1 MKKTL
6 LLLALLFSWQ
16 CFAEMGLPNNRL
28 FMRRLGFAR
37 TLAEVDQIVE
47 EAKKLDSDYREA
59 FSKTAEWRQK
69 LRETDSWFPDILISA
84 NFRRRE
90 LLLEIEK
97 RKPIAELMQ
106 LVFDESLSIHERILF
121 ADALLAKSSELTK
134 SQKDDFVKK
143 MTKLPDSGLRA
154 WAYGKLP
161 ALVRVD
167 EFIEEIKKGLLDTSS
182 DVVTNAVLIV
192 YYHSLSQFYGLLY
205 YTVQVDSY
213 AGMGNSCNVLREIG
227 VIGSV
232 CIPFLASVLSGADKL
247 RADAARG
254 TITCLFIKTINV
266 LFAGQGIS
274 PVKFEYPDFKM
285 LPTGEIVVIKN

>member
-1 MKKTL
+1 MKKIL
-6 LLLALLFSWQ
+6 AVLLLALLFSWQ
-16 CFAEMGLPNNRL
+16 CLAETGLPNNRL

-47 EAKKLDSDYREA
+47 EARKLDSDYREA

-90 LLLEIEK
+90 LLLKIEK

-106 LVFDESLSIHERILF
+106 LVFDESFSIHERILF
-121 ADALLAKSSELTK
+121 ADAVLAKSSELTK

-143 MTKLPDSGLRA
+143 MTKLPDSGLRT
-154 WAYGKLP
+154 WAYAKLS

-167 EFIEEIKKGLLDTSS
+167 EFIEEIKKGLLDTSP
-182 DVVTNAVLIV
+182 DVVASAVLIV
-192 YYHSLSQFYGLLY
+192 YYHSLRQFYGLLY
-205 YTVQVDSY
+205 YTVQANSG
-213 AGMGNSCNVLREIG
+213 AAMGNSCAVLREIG
-227 VIGSV
+227 AFGSA
-232 CIPFLASVLSGADKL
+232 CIPFLASISAD
-247 RADAARG
+247 DTARG

-274 PVKFEYPDFKM
+274 LVKFEYPDFKM